1 MNEKLFEAYH
11 FIFEE
16 ALLEEISSVST
27 YKEFKGNDYLIEI
40 GDAIQSMPL
49 LLNGAIKI
57 LREDEKG
64 DELLL
69 YFLERGDTCAMT
81 LTCCLGNSKSKIR
94 AIAETDGSLL
104 MIPISKM
111 EEWLTKY
118 KTWRNFVFESYNIR
132 LNEMLEA
139 IDSLA
144 FMNLEERLYKYL
156 TDKVKILGTPNL
168 NTTHL
173 EIATELHTSRVV
185 ISRLLKALEIQGK
198 VKINRNKIEVL
209 QF

>member
-27 YKEFKGNDYLIEI
+27 YKEFTANDYLIEI
-40 GDAIQSMPL
+40 GEAIQTMPL

-57 LREDEKG
+57 LREDENG

-104 MIPISKM
+104 MIPITKM

-156 TDKVKILGTPNL
+156 TDKVKVLGTTSL

-173 EIATELHTSRVV
+173 EISTELHTSRVV
-185 ISRLLKALEIQGK
+185 ISRLLKALEQQGK
-198 VKINRNKIEVL
+198 IKINRNKIEVL